1 MVKKRRLLDEYRF
14 PGFRPRAKVKG
25 IFGDSKAR
33 VIRLERRQK
42 KRHAAFA
49 GNLTRVITTT
59 GFAGYGICRAARCGF
74 FWNWRFAAYFAS
86 VAGK

>member
-33 VIRLERRQK
+33 IIRLERRQK
-42 KRHAAFA
+42 KLYAAHAV
-49 GNLTRVITTT
+49 NLTEVITTT
-59 GFAGYGICRAARCGF
+59 GFAGYGICRVARCGF
-74 FWNWRFAAYFAS
+74 FWSWRFAAYFAI
-86 VAGK
+86 VAEK

>member
-33 VIRLERRQK
+33 IIRLERRQK
-42 KRHAAFA
+42 KLYAAHA
-49 GNLTRVITTT
+49 GKLTEVITTT
-59 GFAGYGICRAARCGF
+59 RCAGYGICRAARCGF
-74 FWNWRFAAYFAS
+74 FWKWMSAAYFAII
-86 VAGK
+86 AGK